1 MNDLWTATAQ
11 RAASEAKWL
20 RPVVITLFV
29 IGLIMIVKGVVV
41 TGDACGAEVLAGEQR
56 FSIECALREVGAKL
70 VYAGPAIALLWALWE
85 TQVYLK
91 RLEAGEVW
99 APATMKLFERIGE
112 ALIIAAVWAA
122 IITPTLALWI
132 QHEGG
137 VQLDLEPQTVTLAGL
152 GVALTAIARV
162 LGEVLT
168 AAAAAKADS
177 DAIL

>member
-1 MNDLWTATAQ
+1 MNDMWTATAQ
-11 RAASEAKWL
+11 RAAAEAKWL
-20 RPVVITLFV
+20 RPVIIALFV
-29 IGLIMIVKGVVV
+29 IGLIMILENVVIKGDV
-41 TGDACGAEVLAGEQR
+41 CSSEILAGGKR
-56 FSIECALREVGAKL
+56 FSIDCAWRELGGKL

-85 TQVYLK
+85 TQIYLK

-99 APATMKLFERIGE
+99 APATMKLFEKIGE

-122 IITPTLALWI
+122 LVTPTLALWI
-132 QHEGG
+132 EHDSGMK
-137 VQLDLEPQTVTLAGL
+137 LDLEPQTITLAGL
-152 GVALTAIARV
+152 GIALTAIARV